1 MMQIVH
7 TLIIFELLSF
17 FSHLSPNF
25 SENASVFV
33 SSTLEDQLIFSPSL
47 NFYSFPNRSLITKV
61 KGMY

>member
-33 SSTLEDQLIFSPSL
+33 SSTLEDQVIFSPSL
-47 NFYSFPNRSLITKV
+47 NLYSFTK
-61 KGMY
+61 